1 MGDERPV
8 TGISRKEDYMSPHD
22 KFSYD
27 HSDESDSDVGVTWS
41 PGDGICPSTA
51 EFHHCCRSKFDEWR
65 HAISIPPNDTLSF
78 SFFLETFLSLLK
90 HVPPFLH
97 GLPEDVNITGR
108 RRTFLMLRSSLQIRS
123 TDDPDFY
130 KLKAET
136 QLHTILPFHTEPF
149 RSGYFTNIVLAW
161 SYIVSCRWAEIFQQ
175 AGWNSQILHEN
186 GVQIEDSFWHLVT
199 QGCWIALAKKETAKF
214 YSPWMLASEGT
225 KKDRSNWVP
234 VTPNSSLAFDILVN
248 FCLSE
253 GLEVE
258 LVTGIA
264 SILLLTSRNA
274 PSPSFAPPVVVPIAS
289 AVSPPR
295 AKDVVLRD
303 LYRSIDKF
311 LTLSSTQDALDSLI
325 CSSFFDPSIPCNFIG
340 AASLGVRKAL
350 STADEIDNQQLLRAV
365 TYTKPP
371 LCHFWTAAIRGGQ
384 EMAFL
389 NMKNEVTTRAN
400 EFQTSFYC
408 RPEASVPW
416 SPAPPFGTTPV
427 ENVSHEIRQHLGHM
441 HRPISWTTC
450 WVFDTGKRVPATEP
464 YQYLQFQVQETYHPS
479 SSEHPNNVPY
489 AEQNAADEQSGV
501 ATSRLFNWHRSYDDG
516 IWLDDGTGDIEMVR
530 RLQQQPW
537 IVDQFFRSELDNV
550 VEEPKHRELSVENIL
565 RWINETE
572 NH

>member
-1 MGDERPV
+1 M
-8 TGISRKEDYMSPHD
+8 
-22 KFSYD
+22 
-27 HSDESDSDVGVTWS
+27 
-41 PGDGICPSTA
+41 
-51 EFHHCCRSKFDEWR
+51 
-65 HAISIPPNDTLSF
+65 
-78 SFFLETFLSLLK
+78 
-90 HVPPFLH
+90 
-97 GLPEDVNITGR
+97 
-108 RRTFLMLRSSLQIRS
+108 
-123 TDDPDFY
+123 
-130 KLKAET
+130 
-136 QLHTILPFHTEPF
+136 
-149 RSGYFTNIVLAW
+149 
-161 SYIVSCRWAEIFQQ
+161 
-175 AGWNSQILHEN
+175 
-186 GVQIEDSFWHLVT
+186 
-199 QGCWIALAKKETAKF
+199 
-214 YSPWMLASEGT
+214 
-225 KKDRSNWVP
+225 P

-389 NMKNEVTTRAN
+389 NMSLYTLPPICLVAAFWTDTTQSFLQMGYCSSEVENEVTTRAN

-479 SSEHPNNVPY
+479 SSEHPN
-489 AEQNAADEQSGV
+489 
-501 ATSRLFNWHRSYDDG
+501 
-516 IWLDDGTGDIEMVR
+516 
-530 RLQQQPW
+530 
-537 IVDQFFRSELDNV
+537 
-550 VEEPKHRELSVENIL
+550 K
-565 RWINETE
+565 
-572 NH
+572 